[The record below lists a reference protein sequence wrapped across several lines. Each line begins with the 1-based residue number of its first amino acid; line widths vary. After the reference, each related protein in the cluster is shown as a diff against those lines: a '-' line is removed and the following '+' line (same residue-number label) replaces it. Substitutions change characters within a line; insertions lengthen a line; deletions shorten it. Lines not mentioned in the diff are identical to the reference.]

1 MTGPERREA
10 LRVLWLLRAL
20 AVAAAADAAV
30 YVLAGAVA
38 T

>member
-10 LRVLWLLRAL
+10 LRVLWLLRVL

-30 YVLAGAVA
+30 HVLVAGVA
-38 T
+38 S